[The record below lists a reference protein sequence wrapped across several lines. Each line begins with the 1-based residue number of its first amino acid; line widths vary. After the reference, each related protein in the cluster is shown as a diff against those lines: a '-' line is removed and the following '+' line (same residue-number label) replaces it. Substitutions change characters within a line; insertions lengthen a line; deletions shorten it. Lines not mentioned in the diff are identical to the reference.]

1 MHPVE
6 SGNYVIP
13 TASLERW
20 VNSILAW
27 SSTNV
32 LGAITP
38 GRPRIG
44 KSCAIRY
51 FAENHRALLKGDVSV
66 VTTEIAP
73 HRSTTEKMLYGDM
86 LRTMGYP
93 TTKGDPEVRRSLFVG
108 RLVEAAG
115 WSALRKVLV
124 VVDEGQN
131 LDSFTLGLLSAV
143 HNELVRNHKV
153 TCMWLIVG
161 QEELRSFR
169 QTLIAE
175 GKRQLVARFLRGTLE
190 FGALRA
196 DDDFRYCVS
205 CYDKLRFPLGHG
217 PTYTGHYAPAAVA
230 AGYLLESDVDLILET
245 LQKVAAEHG
254 ILCLDEL
261 SMEAFVSVMNDLLM
275 YQLPKLSVGDH
286 LDVDMVL
293 ESAEAADWVRLEE
306 EAFLSDV
313 VATAADKNV
322 AAA

>member
-6 SGNYVIP
+6 AANYVIP

-20 VNSILAW
+20 VNAVLRW

-44 KSCAIRY
+44 KSWAIRY

-66 VTTEIAP
+66 VTIEIAP
-73 HRSTTEKMLYGDM
+73 HRSTTEKMLYGDG
-86 LRTMGYP
+86 LRSMGYP
-93 TTKGDPEVRRSLFVG
+93 TTKGDPEVRRSLFIG

-115 WSALRKVLV
+115 QSALRKVIV
-124 VVDEGQN
+124 IVDEAQN
-131 LDSFTLGLLSAV
+131 LDSFTLSLLSSV

-153 TCMWLIVG
+153 ACMWLLVG

-175 GKRQLVARFLRGTLE
+175 GKKQLVARFLRGTLE

-196 DDDFRYCVS
+196 NDDFRYCVS
-205 CYDKLRFPLGHG
+205 CYDKLRFPEEDG
-217 PTYTGHYAPAAVA
+217 PTYTGHYAPEAVA
-230 AGYLLESDVDLILET
+230 AGYSLKSDVDLILET
-245 LQKVAAEHG
+245 LQEVAAVHG
-254 ILCLDEL
+254 IRRCDEL
-261 SMEAFVSVMNDLLM
+261 SMEAFVSVMNHLLI
-275 YQLPKLSVGDH
+275 YQLPKLIVGQH
-286 LDVDMVL
+286 LEVEMVRA
-293 ESAEAADWVRLEE
+293 SAETADWVNLEE

-313 VATAADKNV
+313 VATAA
-322 AAA
+322 